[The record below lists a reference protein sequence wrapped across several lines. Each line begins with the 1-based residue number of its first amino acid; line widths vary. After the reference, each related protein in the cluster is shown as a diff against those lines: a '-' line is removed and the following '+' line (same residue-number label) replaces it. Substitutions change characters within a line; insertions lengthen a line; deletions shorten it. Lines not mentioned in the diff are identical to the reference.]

1 MRRGASTGT
10 ALYCKYCTVL
20 YYTVLYPLYRILV
33 FSLLEVDS
41 TWLESEPCQ
50 ARVARIYENCE
61 VRCTK

>member
-20 YYTVLYPLYRILV
+20 YCVYPLYRILV

-61 VRCTK
+61 VNGN

>member
-10 ALYCKYCTVL
+10 ALYCKYC
-20 YYTVLYPLYRILV
+20 TVLYPLYRILV

-61 VRCTK
+61 VNGNM

>member
-1 MRRGASTGT
+1 M
-10 ALYCKYCTVL
+10 
-20 YYTVLYPLYRILV
+20 YPLYRILV

-61 VRCTK
+61 VRCTKYILWISTI

>member
-10 ALYCKYCTVL
+10 VLYCKYCTVL